1 MVSRCN
7 LLVEGNDA
15 IDIRDDD
22 LLRLLVI
29 SWFPYVSVVEGVQ
42 QEVDPAKIFQQMF
55 HPEIFYS

>member
-15 IDIRDDD
+15 IDIRDAD

-42 QEVDPAKIFQQMF
+42 QEVDPAKIF
-55 HPEIFYS
+55 